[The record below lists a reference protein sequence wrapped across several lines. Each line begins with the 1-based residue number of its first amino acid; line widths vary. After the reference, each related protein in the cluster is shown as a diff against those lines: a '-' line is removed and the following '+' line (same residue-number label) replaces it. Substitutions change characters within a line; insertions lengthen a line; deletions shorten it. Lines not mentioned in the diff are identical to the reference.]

1 MLDKAHLYK
10 YILGV
15 CTQDNSSTSL
25 RQSHDHVQASFQSSF
40 CLHNSSKYNQAT
52 GDSQRLVIEITL
64 ITNCFDL
71 MQSSCPSLQTKS
83 LKLLGAV
90 VVFFILVVVIV
101 LEVAHDKHRQELII
115 SVLCA
120 VFSVGMYASLLTVMV
135 DPDYYT
141 PSPIPF
147 LPSE

>member
-1 MLDKAHLYK
+1 
-10 YILGV
+10 
-15 CTQDNSSTSL
+15 
-25 RQSHDHVQASFQSSF
+25 
-40 CLHNSSKYNQAT
+40 
-52 GDSQRLVIEITL
+52 
-64 ITNCFDL
+64 
-71 MQSSCPSLQTKS
+71 LQTKS

-120 VFSVGMYASLLTVMV
+120 VFSVGMYASPLTVMV
-135 DPDYYT
+135 DPHYYT